1 MASILIVILRIC
13 SSLFK
18 YNYLKNEKY
27 FLKSL
32 FRLWNLHLI
41 LIIFEKKMIVIA
53 YVFPKFQAAK
63 DLLKPLSWKC
73 RFGASLD
80 SQHVNGC
87 QTLVKSTWEHFYHIF
102 WPLLGEMIWKM
113 SPLLKLEILRVFLN
127 TLTADE
133 EYPVRNC
140 EILHFP
146 IQMQLN

>member
-1 MASILIVILRIC
+1 
-13 SSLFK
+13 
-18 YNYLKNEKY
+18 
-27 FLKSL
+27 
-32 FRLWNLHLI
+32 
-41 LIIFEKKMIVIA
+41 MIVIA

-63 DLLKPLSWKC
+63 DLLKPLSWKP
-73 RFGASLD
+73 RVGASLD

-102 WPLLGEMIWKM
+102 LPLWGEMIWKM

-127 TLTADE
+127 RLTADE
-133 EYPVRNC
+133 EYPVWNC